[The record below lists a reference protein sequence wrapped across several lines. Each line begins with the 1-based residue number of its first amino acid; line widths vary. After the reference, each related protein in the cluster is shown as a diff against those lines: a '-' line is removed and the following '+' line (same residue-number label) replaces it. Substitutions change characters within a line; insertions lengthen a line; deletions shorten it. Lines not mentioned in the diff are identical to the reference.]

1 VSSINQGFVEI
12 LETHLAV
19 VKFQGELKLWWSEP
33 LAHGRLLNTRI
44 Y

>member
-1 VSSINQGFVEI
+1 M

-19 VKFQGELKLWWSEP
+19 VKHQGELKLLHSEP
-33 LAHGRLLNTRI
+33 IAGGRLLQAMI

>member
-1 VSSINQGFVEI
+1 MDLAEI

-19 VKFQGELKLWWSEP
+19 VKNQGELKLWHSEP
-33 LAHGRLLNTRI
+33 LHYGRLIHATI